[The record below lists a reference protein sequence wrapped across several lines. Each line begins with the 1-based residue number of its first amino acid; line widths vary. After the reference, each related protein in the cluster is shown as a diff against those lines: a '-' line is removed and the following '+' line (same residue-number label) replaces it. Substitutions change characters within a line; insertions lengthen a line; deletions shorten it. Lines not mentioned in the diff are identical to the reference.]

1 MKKLLLILL
10 CFPMIGLGQCVPPNG
25 CENGEAT
32 YTYPSGNKYVGEWKD
47 EEQNGQGT
55 YTYANGNKYVGEFK
69 NGMRNGQGT
78 YTSANGNKY
87 VGEWKDGDFHGQGTY
102 TWANGNKYVGK
113 YKDGKKNGLGTC
125 TYGKGEWEGDEY
137 VGEWKENLEHGQGT
151 YTWANGLIW
160 SGEWERRKQ
169 KEGYYN
175 TENYY
180 NVEDIFGDNLS
191 SEIRLRYSNNRY
203 KITLNISG
211 IEEDFLFDTG
221 ATDTQINDKL
231 LNQLKKAGAK
241 IKILKL
247 ETDITYG
254 SGNVIPGRYAIIDNI
269 AIGDYILNNVVVLV
283 GKNQSSSLLLGIGT
297 LNKFKDWSVSK
308 NGLLRIFK

>member
-1 MKKLLLILL
+1 
-10 CFPMIGLGQCVPPNG
+10 MIGFGQCVPPDG

-32 YTYPSGNKYVGEWKD
+32 YTWADGENYVGNWKD
-47 EEQNGQGT
+47 GEQNGQGT

-78 YTSANGNKY
+78 DTYTNGNKY
-87 VGEWKDGDFHGQGTY
+87 IGEYKDDKQNGQGTY
-102 TWANGNKYVGK
+102 T
-113 YKDGKKNGLGTC
+113 
-125 TYGKGEWEGDEY
+125 YGKLEWEGDEY
-137 VGEWKENLEHGQGT
+137 VGKWKDDTKDGQGA

-160 SGEWERRKQ
+160 SGEWEGGKQ
-169 KEGYYN
+169 KEGRYN

-191 SEIRLRYSNNRY
+191 SEIRLRYSNNSY

-211 IEEDFLFDTG
+211 IEEDFIFDTG
-221 ATDTQINDKL
+221 ATNTQINDKL

-241 IKILKL
+241 ITILQL
-247 ETDITYG
+247 EADITYG
-254 SGNVIPGRYAIIDNI
+254 SGNVISGRYAIIDNI
-269 AIGDYILNNVVVLV
+269 AIGDYTLNNVVVLV

>member
-1 MKKLLLILL
+1 MKHLLLLL
-10 CFPMIGLGQCVPPNG
+10 LSFPMIGFGQCIPPDGCKNG
-25 CENGEAT
+25 KGIYNWPTGEN
-32 YTYPSGNKYVGEWKD
+32 YNGEWKD
-47 EEQNGQGT
+47 EKFNGKGT

-69 NGMRNGQGT
+69 NGIRNGKGT
-78 YTSANGNKY
+78 DTYANGNKY
-87 VGEWKDGDFHGQGTY
+87 IGE
-102 TWANGNKYVGK
+102 
-113 YKDGKKNGLGTC
+113 YKDGKQNGLGTY

-137 VGEWKENLEHGQGT
+137 VGEWKDNLEHGKGT
-151 YTWANGLIW
+151 YTWANGLMW
-160 SGEWERRKQ
+160 SGEWERGNQ
-169 KEGYYN
+169 KEGHYN

-203 KITLNISG
+203 KITLTIGG

-221 ATDTQINDKL
+221 ATNTQINDEL
-231 LNQLKKAGAK
+231 LNQIKKAGAK
-241 IKILKL
+241 IKILQL

-254 SGNVIPGRYAIIDNI
+254 SGNVIPGRYAIIDNM

-283 GKNQSSSLLLGIGT
+283 GKNQSSSLLLGVGT

>member
-1 MKKLLLILL
+1 
-10 CFPMIGLGQCVPPNG
+10 MIGFGQCISG
-25 CENGEAT
+25 DCENGYGV
-32 YTYPSGNKYVGEWKD
+32 YTWP
-47 EEQNGQGT
+47 
-55 YTYANGNKYVGEFK
+55 NGNKYVGEFK
-69 NGMRNGQGT
+69 DAKINGQGT
-78 YTSANGNKY
+78 FTWANGDKY
-87 VGEWKDGDFHGQGTY
+87 VGEFKDGKHGQGTF
-102 TWANGNKYVGK
+102 TWTSGNKYIGE
-113 YKDGKKNGLGTC
+113 YKDGKQNGLGTY
-125 TYGKGEWEGDEY
+125 TYGEGDEY
-137 VGEWKENLEHGQGT
+137 VGQWKDDKKSGQGT

-160 SGEWERRKQ
+160 SGEWERGKQ
-169 KEGYYN
+169 KEGRYN

-221 ATDTQINDKL
+221 ATNTQINDKL

-241 IKILKL
+241 IKILQL

-269 AIGDYILNNVVVLV
+269 AIGDYILNNVVIII
-283 GKNQSSSLLLGIGT
+283 GKNQSSSLLFGIGT